1 MMIMVVVVSIIAC
14 DEMATGGR
22 HGDGDGMSEMVMLKV
37 MKTIM
42 INDEEC

>member
-1 MMIMVVVVSIIAC
+1 MGG
-14 DEMATGGR
+14 MAMAME
-22 HGDGDGMSEMVMLKV
+22 MSEMVMLKV